1 MTFLPRV
8 RKSGLRH
15 SILIAAAL
23 VALACAV
30 YFSIFRVQPAPG
42 VTFTSLQ
49 GDKVSTADLRGRVVL
64 VNFWATD
71 CLTCL
76 REMPSLA
83 RTYGKYRGQGFEVIA
98 VAMSY
103 DPPNYVIHYTEK
115 NALPF
120 KVALDPLGELGK
132 AFGDVSLTPTT
143 ILIDKRGNIVTR
155 ILGEPDFAKLDE
167 LIERKLAEPA

>member
-1 MTFLPRV
+1 M
-8 RKSGLRH
+8 SLRH
-15 SILIAAAL
+15 SILIASAL
-23 VALACAV
+23 VVVAFAA
-30 YFSIFRVQPAPG
+30 YFAAFRVQPAPG
-42 VTFTSLQ
+42 VTFTSLK

-71 CLTCL
+71 CVTCVK
-76 REMPSLA
+76 EMPRLTQ
-83 RTYGKYRGQGFEVIA
+83 TYGRYRKQGFELIA

-132 AFGDVSLTPTT
+132 AFGDVKLTPTT

-155 ILGEPDFAKLDE
+155 ILGEPDFAKLDK